1 MRKLARDRLTLLVK
15 ERAACWRQQGKF
27 NNIIE
32 GDASTKYFHAHASSK
47 LRHNQIR
54 VVECNGTR
62 IMDQTGKS
70 ATFTDYYTA
79 LLGSE
84 ILASWQFDLSV
95 TLSEG
100 VAQLIQI
107 CLPALSL

>member
-1 MRKLARDRLTLLVK
+1 LRKLARDRLTLLVK
-15 ERAACWRQQGKF
+15 EPAAYWRQQGKI

-32 GDASTKYFHAHASSK
+32 YFHVHASSK
-47 LRHNQIR
+47 LRHNQIH
-54 VVECNGTR
+54 VVECNGMM

-95 TLSEG
+95 TLSGG